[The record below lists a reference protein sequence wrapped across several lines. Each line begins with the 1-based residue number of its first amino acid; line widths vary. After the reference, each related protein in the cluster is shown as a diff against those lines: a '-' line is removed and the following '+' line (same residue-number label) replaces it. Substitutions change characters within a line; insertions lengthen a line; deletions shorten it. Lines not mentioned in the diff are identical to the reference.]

1 MKKRFMAALSVL
13 ALALALPVAAF
24 AADSPANVKS
34 GPVTSNGVTA
44 NASGVAAGS
53 DAWLKVVGTGTA
65 AVNVPSGSN
74 VVASFEVTQQ
84 NTSGPYNF
92 TFALGSQYA
101 GAKVTAYIQHD
112 SGVREEK
119 QLLADAN
126 GNVSFTMNELCTI
139 SLVAQPTSGAS
150 AATSGASAA
159 ASTTV
164 TADKGAKS
172 PTTGVDTTGV
182 AAVAVVAAAGAAC
195 AFVALRKNN

>member
-24 AADSPANVKS
+24 ATNSPANVKS
-34 GPVTSNGVTA
+34 DPVTSNGVTA
-44 NASGVAAGS
+44 NASGVAADS
-53 DAWLKVVGTGTA
+53 NAWLKVVGAGVA
-65 AVNVPSGSN
+65 ANNVPSGSN
-74 VVASFEVTQQ
+74 VVASFEVTHC

-101 GAKVTAYIQHD
+101 GAKVTVYIQHD
-112 SGVREEK
+112 SGFCDVKE
-119 QLLADAN
+119 LTADAN
-126 GNVSFTMNELCTI
+126 GNVSFTMDELCII
-139 SLVAQPTSGAS
+139 SLVAQP
-150 AATSGASAA
+150 TSGASAA

-172 PTTGVDTTGV
+172 PATGVNTTAVASV
-182 AAVAVVAAAGAAC
+182 AAVAATGAAC

>member
-1 MKKRFMAALSVL
+1 M
-13 ALALALPVAAF
+13 
-24 AADSPANVKS
+24 
-34 GPVTSNGVTA
+34 TA
-44 NASGVAAGS
+44 NASGVVAGS
-53 DAWLKVVGTGTA
+53 DAWLKVVGSGIA
-65 AVNVPSGSN
+65 ASNVPSGSN

-112 SGVREEK
+112 SGRNEVKE
-119 QLLADAN
+119 LTADAN
-126 GNVSFTMNELCTI
+126 GNVSFTMSELCII

-150 AATSGASAA
+150 AAASA
-159 ASTTV
+159 TV

-172 PTTGVDTTGV
+172 PATGVNTTAV
-182 AAVAVVAAAGAAC
+182 AAVAAVAAAGAAC

>member
-1 MKKRFMAALSVL
+1 MAALSIF
-13 ALALALPVAAF
+13 ALVLALPVAAF
-24 AADSPANVKS
+24 AANSPEKVS
-34 GPVTSNGVTA
+34 SQPVTSNGVTA
-44 NASGVAAGS
+44 NATGVVAGS

-84 NTSGPYNF
+84 NTSGPYSF

-119 QLLADAN
+119 ELVADAN

-150 AATSGASAA
+150 AA

-172 PTTGVDTTGV
+172 PATGVNTTAV
-182 AAVAVVAAAGAAC
+182 AAVAAVAAAGAAC

>member
-24 AADSPANVKS
+24 AANSPEKVS
-34 GPVTSNGVTA
+34 SQPVTSNGVTA
-44 NASGVAAGS
+44 NASGVVTGS
-53 DAWLKVVGTGTA
+53 NAWLNVVGIGTA
-65 AVNVPSGSN
+65 ANNVPSGSN
-74 VVASFEVTQQ
+74 VVASFEVTHY

-101 GAKVTAYIQHD
+101 GAKVTVYIQHD
-112 SGVREEK
+112 SGSPDVKE
-119 QLLADAN
+119 LTADAN
-126 GNVSFTMNELCTI
+126 GNVSFTMDQLCII
-139 SLVAQPTSGAS
+139 SLVAQP
-150 AATSGASAA
+150 TSGASAA

-172 PTTGVDTTGV
+172 PATGVNTTAV
-182 AAVAVVAAAGAAC
+182 AAVAAVAAAGAAC

>member
-24 AADSPANVKS
+24 AANSPEMVNS
-34 GPVTSNGVTA
+34 QPVTSNGVTA
-44 NASGVAAGS
+44 NASGVVTGS
-53 DAWLKVVGTGTA
+53 NAWLNVVGIGTA
-65 AVNVPSGSN
+65 ANNVPSGSN
-74 VVASFEVTQQ
+74 VVASFEVTHY

-101 GAKVTAYIQHD
+101 GAKVTVYIQHD
-112 SGVREEK
+112 SGFRDVKE
-119 QLLADAN
+119 LTADAN
-126 GNVSFTMNELCTI
+126 GNVSFTMDELCII
-139 SLVAQPTSGAS
+139 SLVAQP
-150 AATSGASAA
+150 TSGASAA

-172 PTTGVDTTGV
+172 PATGVNTTAV
-182 AAVAVVAAAGAAC
+182 AAVAAVAAAGAAC

>member
-1 MKKRFMAALSVL
+1 MKKRFMAALSIF
-13 ALALALPVAAF
+13 ALVLALPVAAF
-24 AADSPANVKS
+24 AANSPEKVS
-34 GPVTSNGVTA
+34 SQPVTSNGVTA
-44 NASGVAAGS
+44 NATGVVAGS

-84 NTSGPYNF
+84 NTSGPYSF

-119 QLLADAN
+119 ELVADAN

-150 AATSGASAA
+150 AA

-172 PTTGVDTTGV
+172 PATGVNTTAV
-182 AAVAVVAAAGAAC
+182 AAVAAVAAAGAAC

>member
-24 AADSPANVKS
+24 AANSPEMVNS
-34 GPVTSNGVTA
+34 QPVTSNGVTA
-44 NASGVAAGS
+44 NATGVVTGS
-53 DAWLKVVGTGTA
+53 DAWLNVVGTGTA
-65 AVNVPSGSN
+65 ANNVPSGSN
-74 VVASFEVTQQ
+74 VVASFEVTHY

-101 GAKVTAYIQHD
+101 GAKVTVYIQHD
-112 SGVREEK
+112 SGFRDVKE
-119 QLLADAN
+119 LTADAN
-126 GNVSFTMNELCTI
+126 GNVSFTMDELCII
-139 SLVAQPTSGAS
+139 SLVAQP
-150 AATSGASAA
+150 TSGASAA

-172 PTTGVDTTGV
+172 PATGVNTTAV
-182 AAVAVVAAAGAAC
+182 AAVAAVAAAGAAC

>member
-13 ALALALPVAAF
+13 ALALAMPVAAF
-24 AADSPANVKS
+24 AANSPANVKS

-65 AVNVPSGSN
+65 ASNVLSGSN
-74 VVASFEVTQQ
+74 VVASFEVTQH
-84 NTSGPYNF
+84 NTSSPYNF

-119 QLLADAN
+119 ELTADAN
-126 GNVSFTMNELCTI
+126 GNVSFTMNELCII
-139 SLVAQPTSGAS
+139 SLVAQP
-150 AATSGASAA
+150 TSGASAA

>member
-13 ALALALPVAAF
+13 ALVLALPVAAF
-24 AADSPANVKS
+24 AANSPEKVS
-34 GPVTSNGVTA
+34 SQPVTSNGVTA
-44 NASGVAAGS
+44 NATGVVAGS
-53 DAWLKVVGTGTA
+53 DAWLKVVGSGTA
-65 AVNVPSGSN
+65 ASNVPSGSN

-84 NTSGPYNF
+84 NTTGPYSF

-112 SGVREEK
+112 SGVREVKE
-119 QLLADAN
+119 LTADAN
-126 GNVSFTMNELCTI
+126 GNVSFTMNELCII
-139 SLVAQPTSGAS
+139 SLVAQP
-150 AATSGASAA
+150 TSGASAA

-172 PTTGVDTTGV
+172 PATGVNTTAV
-182 AAVAVVAAAGAAC
+182 AAVAAVAAAGAAC

>member
-24 AADSPANVKS
+24 AANSPEMVNS
-34 GPVTSNGVTA
+34 QPVTSNGVTA
-44 NASGVAAGS
+44 NASGVVSGS
-53 DAWLKVVGTGTA
+53 NAWLNVVGTGTA
-65 AVNVPSGSN
+65 ANNVPSGSN
-74 VVASFEVTQQ
+74 VVASFEVTHY

-101 GAKVTAYIQHD
+101 GAKVTVYIQHD
-112 SGVREEK
+112 SGFRDVKE
-119 QLLADAN
+119 LTADAN
-126 GNVSFTMNELCTI
+126 GNVSFTMDELCII
-139 SLVAQPTSGAS
+139 SLVAQP
-150 AATSGASAA
+150 TSGASAA

-172 PTTGVDTTGV
+172 PATGVNTTAV
-182 AAVAVVAAAGAAC
+182 AAVAAVAAAGAAC

>member
-1 MKKRFMAALSVL
+1 MKKRFMAALSIF
-13 ALALALPVAAF
+13 ALVLALPVAAF
-24 AADSPANVKS
+24 AANSPEKVS
-34 GPVTSNGVTA
+34 SQPVTSNGVTA
-44 NASGVAAGS
+44 NATGVVAGS

-65 AVNVPSGSN
+65 AANVPSGSN

-84 NTSGPYNF
+84 NTSGPYSF

-119 QLLADAN
+119 QLVADAN

-150 AATSGASAA
+150 AA

-172 PTTGVDTTGV
+172 PATGVNTTAV
-182 AAVAVVAAAGAAC
+182 AAVAAVAAAGAAC

>member
-1 MKKRFMAALSVL
+1 MKKRFMAALSIF
-13 ALALALPVAAF
+13 ALVLALPVAAF
-24 AADSPANVKS
+24 AANSPEKVS
-34 GPVTSNGVTA
+34 SQPVTSNGVTA
-44 NASGVAAGS
+44 NATGVVANS

-65 AVNVPSGSN
+65 ASNVPSGSN

-84 NTSGPYNF
+84 NTTGPYSF

-112 SGVREEK
+112 SGVGEEK
-119 QLLADAN
+119 ELTADAN
-126 GNVSFTMNELCTI
+126 GNVSFTMNELCII
-139 SLVAQPTSGAS
+139 SLVAQP
-150 AATSGASAA
+150 TSGASAA

-172 PTTGVDTTGV
+172 PATGVNTTAV
-182 AAVAVVAAAGAAC
+182 AAVAAVAAAGAAC

>member
-24 AADSPANVKS
+24 AANSPEKVS
-34 GPVTSNGVTA
+34 SQPVTSNGVTA
-44 NASGVAAGS
+44 NATGVVTGS
-53 DAWLKVVGTGTA
+53 NAWLNVVGTGTA
-65 AVNVPSGSN
+65 ANNVPSGSN
-74 VVASFEVTQQ
+74 VVASFEVTHH

-112 SGVREEK
+112 SGFRDVKE
-119 QLLADAN
+119 LTADAN
-126 GNVSFTMNELCTI
+126 GNVSFTMDQLCII
-139 SLVAQPTSGAS
+139 SLVAQP
-150 AATSGASAA
+150 TSGASAA

-172 PTTGVDTTGV
+172 PATGVNTTAV
-182 AAVAVVAAAGAAC
+182 AAVAAVAAAGAAC

>member
-13 ALALALPVAAF
+13 ALVLALPVAAF
-24 AADSPANVKS
+24 AANSPEKVS
-34 GPVTSNGVTA
+34 SQPVTSNGVTA
-44 NASGVAAGS
+44 NATGVVAGS
-53 DAWLKVVGTGTA
+53 DAWLKVVGSGTA
-65 AVNVPSGSN
+65 ASNVPSGSN

-84 NTSGPYNF
+84 NTTGPYSF

-112 SGVREEK
+112 SSVTDVKE
-119 QLLADAN
+119 LTADAN
-126 GNVSFTMNELCTI
+126 GNVSFTMNELCII

-150 AATSGASAA
+150 SAA
-159 ASTTV
+159 GTTV

-172 PTTGVDTTGV
+172 PATGVNTTAV
-182 AAVAVVAAAGAAC
+182 AAVAAVAAAGAAC

>member
-24 AADSPANVKS
+24 AANSPEKVS
-34 GPVTSNGVTA
+34 SQPVTSNGVTA
-44 NASGVAAGS
+44 NATGVVTGS
-53 DAWLKVVGTGTA
+53 DAWLNVVGTGTA
-65 AVNVPSGSN
+65 ANNVPSGSN
-74 VVASFEVTQQ
+74 VVASFEVTHH

-112 SGVREEK
+112 SGFRDVKE
-119 QLLADAN
+119 LTADAN
-126 GNVSFTMNELCTI
+126 GNVSFTMDQLCII
-139 SLVAQPTSGAS
+139 SLVAQP
-150 AATSGASAA
+150 TSGASAA

-172 PTTGVDTTGV
+172 PATGVNTTAVASV
-182 AAVAVVAAAGAAC
+182 AAVAATGAAC

>member
-24 AADSPANVKS
+24 AADSPAIVKS

-182 AAVAVVAAAGAAC
+182 AAVAVVAAAGAVC

>member
-13 ALALALPVAAF
+13 ALVLALPVAAF
-24 AADSPANVKS
+24 AANSPEKVS
-34 GPVTSNGVTA
+34 SQPVTSNGVTA
-44 NASGVAAGS
+44 NATGVVAGS
-53 DAWLKVVGTGTA
+53 DAWLKVAGSGTA
-65 AVNVPSGSN
+65 ASNVPSGSN

-84 NTSGPYNF
+84 NTTGPYSF

-112 SGVREEK
+112 SGVTDVKE
-119 QLLADAN
+119 LTADAN
-126 GNVSFTMNELCTI
+126 GNVSFTMNELCII
-139 SLVAQPTSGAS
+139 SLVAQP
-150 AATSGASAA
+150 TSGASAA

-172 PTTGVDTTGV
+172 PATGVNTTAV
-182 AAVAVVAAAGAAC
+182 AAVAAVAAAGAAC

>member
-1 MKKRFMAALSVL
+1 M
-13 ALALALPVAAF
+13 PVAAF
-24 AADSPANVKS
+24 AANSPANVKS

-65 AVNVPSGSN
+65 ASNVPSGSN
-74 VVASFEVTQQ
+74 VVASFEVTQH

-119 QLLADAN
+119 ELTADAN
-126 GNVSFTMNELCTI
+126 GNVSFTMNELCII
-139 SLVAQPTSGAS
+139 SLVAQP
-150 AATSGASAA
+150 TSGASAA

-182 AAVAVVAAAGAAC
+182 AAVAVVATGGAAC

>member
-13 ALALALPVAAF
+13 ALVLAMPVAAF
-24 AADSPANVKS
+24 AANSPEMVNS
-34 GPVTSNGVTA
+34 QPVTSNGVTA
-44 NASGVAAGS
+44 NASGVVAGS
-53 DAWLKVVGTGTA
+53 NAWLNVVGTGTA
-65 AVNVPSGSN
+65 ANNVPSGSN
-74 VVASFEVTQQ
+74 VVASFEVTHH

-112 SGVREEK
+112 SGYRDVKE
-119 QLLADAN
+119 LTADAN
-126 GNVSFTMNELCTI
+126 GNVSFTMDELCII
-139 SLVAQPTSGAS
+139 SLVAQP
-150 AATSGASAA
+150 TSGASAA

-172 PTTGVDTTGV
+172 PATGVNTTAV
-182 AAVAVVAAAGAAC
+182 AAVAAVAAAGAAC

>member
-24 AADSPANVKS
+24 AANSPEKVS
-34 GPVTSNGVTA
+34 SQPVTSNGVTA
-44 NASGVAAGS
+44 NATGVVTGS
-53 DAWLKVVGTGTA
+53 DAWLNVVGTGTA
-65 AVNVPSGSN
+65 ANNVPSGSN
-74 VVASFEVTQQ
+74 VVASFEVTHY

-101 GAKVTAYIQHD
+101 GAKVTVYIQHD
-112 SGVREEK
+112 SGFRDVKE
-119 QLLADAN
+119 LTADAN
-126 GNVSFTMNELCTI
+126 GNVSFTMDQLCII
-139 SLVAQPTSGAS
+139 SLVAQP
-150 AATSGASAA
+150 TSGASAA

-172 PTTGVDTTGV
+172 PATGVNTTAV
-182 AAVAVVAAAGAAC
+182 AAVAAVAAAGAAC

>member
-1 MKKRFMAALSVL
+1 MKKRFMAALSIF
-13 ALALALPVAAF
+13 ALVLALPVAAF
-24 AADSPANVKS
+24 AANSPEKVS
-34 GPVTSNGVTA
+34 SQPVTSNGVTA
-44 NASGVAAGS
+44 NATGVVAGS

-65 AVNVPSGSN
+65 ASNVPSGSN

-84 NTSGPYNF
+84 NTSGPYSF

-112 SGVREEK
+112 SGSNEVKE
-119 QLLADAN
+119 LTADAN
-126 GNVSFTMNELCTI
+126 GNVSFTMDQLCTI
-139 SLVAQPTSGAS
+139 TLVAQP
-150 AATSGASAA
+150 TSGASAA

-172 PTTGVDTTGV
+172 PATGVNTTAV
-182 AAVAVVAAAGAAC
+182 AAVAAVAAAGAAC

>member
-24 AADSPANVKS
+24 AANSPEKVS
-34 GPVTSNGVTA
+34 SQPVTSNGVTA
-44 NASGVAAGS
+44 NASGVVTGS
-53 DAWLKVVGTGTA
+53 NAWLNVVGTGTA
-65 AVNVPSGSN
+65 ANNVPSGSN
-74 VVASFEVTQQ
+74 VVASFEVTHH

-112 SGVREEK
+112 SGFRDVKE
-119 QLLADAN
+119 LTADAN
-126 GNVSFTMNELCTI
+126 GNVSFTMDELCII
-139 SLVAQPTSGAS
+139 SLVAQP
-150 AATSGASAA
+150 TSGASAA

-172 PTTGVDTTGV
+172 PATGVNTTAVASV
-182 AAVAVVAAAGAAC
+182 AAVAAAGAAC

>member
-24 AADSPANVKS
+24 AANSPEKVS
-34 GPVTSNGVTA
+34 SQPVTSNGVTA
-44 NASGVAAGS
+44 NASGVVTGS
-53 DAWLKVVGTGTA
+53 NAWLNVVGTGTA
-65 AVNVPSGSN
+65 ANNVPSGSN
-74 VVASFEVTQQ
+74 VVASFEVTHH

-112 SGVREEK
+112 SGFRDVKE
-119 QLLADAN
+119 LTADAN
-126 GNVSFTMNELCTI
+126 GNVSFTMDQLCII
-139 SLVAQPTSGAS
+139 SLVAQP
-150 AATSGASAA
+150 TSGASAA

-172 PTTGVDTTGV
+172 PATGVNTTAV
-182 AAVAVVAAAGAAC
+182 AAVAAVAAAGAAC